1 MEAAKLNINL
11 PLKFNQVVDLVMQL
25 PLNEKL
31 KLSKVLLKETRLK
44 KEYDDTLTHY
54 ASEKVLAKDWMLM
67 EEEAAW
73 KDL

>member
-25 PLNEKL
+25 PLSEKI
-31 KLSKVLLKETRLK
+31 KLSKVLQNETEPK
-44 KEYDDTLTHY
+44 KANDNTQTYF

-67 EEEAAW
+67 EEEEAW